1 MRIAFFGTSLVSA
14 YQNGAA
20 TYFRGVLRALADQG
34 HKIRFYEPINEERLT
49 HRDILDPAWAQVVR
63 FTADGEGVEAAL
75 DSATDADLII
85 KASGIGVF
93 DDLLEAAIP
102 HCTAEHALSVYWDLE
117 PATTLA
123 RLDTEV
129 HYPLRSQ
136 LPWYD
141 LVLLRHGGEELME
154 AFQRV
159 GARTCFPVYPALD
172 PEFHFP
178 VVPAAAPVAS
188 LAYLAHR
195 RVERDPQVQRAFF
208 DVAATL
214 AGYQFILGGCGWE
227 DVAMPSN
234 VHYVGYVY
242 TAEHNAYN
250 SAASAVL
257 NLTYAPTARWGYAPT
272 SRLFE
277 AAGAGACVISDTWA
291 GLETFLEPEREILI
305 AHDTAEV
312 IDHLSALSPDRAA
325 AIGRRAG
332 ERSRVEHTYERRAAE
347 LEALLEGFDRQWVSK
362 TAL

>member
-1 MRIAFFGTSLVSA
+1 MRISFFGASLVSA
-14 YQNGAA
+14 YRNGAA
-20 TYFRGVLRALADQG
+20 TYLRGVLRALAGNG
-34 HKIRFYEPINEERLT
+34 HTIRFYEPINEERLT

-63 FTADGEGVEAAL
+63 FTPDGEGVEAAL
-75 DSATDADLII
+75 DSAADADLII
-85 KASGIGVF
+85 KSSGVGVF
-93 DDLLEAAIP
+93 DDLLEAAVP
-102 HCTAEHALSVYWDLE
+102 HCTTEQALSVYWDLE

-141 LVLLRHGGEELME
+141 LVLLRYGGEEMIE
-154 AFQRV
+154 AFQRI

-172 PEFHFP
+172 PEIHFP
-178 VVPAAAPVAS
+178 VTMASAPIAS

-195 RVERDPQVQRAFF
+195 RLERDPQVQRAFF

-214 AGYQFILGGCGWE
+214 SGYRFTLGGCGWE

-242 TAEHNAYN
+242 TAEHNTFN
-250 SAASAVL
+250 GAASAVL
-257 NLTYAPTARWGYAPT
+257 NLTHGPTARWGYAPT
-272 SRLFE
+272 GRLFE
-277 AAGAGACVISDTWA
+277 AAGAGACVITDAWT
-291 GLETFLEPEREILI
+291 GIETFLEPEREILI

-312 IDHLSALSPDRAA
+312 INHLSALSPERTA

-332 ERSRVEHTYERRAAE
+332 ERSRAEHTYERRAAE